1 MSAVKK
7 SVWMRLGVRMELTE
21 EELRLIQESN
31 DGTVIMMNKLKN
43 GEFTISGD
51 SYIPEEEGDD
61 ETDENVRTISAQAR
75 RNYSGGGGICR
86 RGGNGH

>member
-31 DGTVIMMNKLKN
+31 DGTVIMVTATSPRKKAMITVGRFRK
-43 GEFTISGD
+43 
-51 SYIPEEEGDD
+51 
-61 ETDENVRTISAQAR
+61 R
-75 RNYSGGGGICR
+75 
-86 RGGNGH
+86 

>member
-43 GEFTISGD
+43 GEFTI
-51 SYIPEEEGDD
+51 
-61 ETDENVRTISAQAR
+61 
-75 RNYSGGGGICR
+75 
-86 RGGNGH
+86 NG

>member
-61 ETDENVRTISAQAR
+61 NCWPIPEEINFCFCNLEVGQ
-75 RNYSGGGGICR
+75 
-86 RGGNGH
+86 

>member
-43 GEFTISGD
+43 GEFTINGD

-61 ETDENVRTISAQAR
+61 
-75 RNYSGGGGICR
+75 NYWPIPEEIIDKR
-86 RGGNGH
+86 KKNGERLSDILDDMRVLD

>member
-7 SVWMRLGVRMELTE
+7 SVWMRLGVKIELTE
-21 EELRLIQESN
+21 EELRLVQESN

-43 GEFTISGD
+43 GEFTINGD

-61 ETDENVRTISAQAR
+61 NCWPIPEEINF
-75 RNYSGGGGICR
+75 CF
-86 RGGNGH
+86 

>member
-1 MSAVKK
+1 MNNTKK
-7 SVWMRLGVRMELTE
+7 SVWMRLGVKIELTE

-43 GEFTISGD
+43 GD

-61 ETDENVRTISAQAR
+61 
-75 RNYSGGGGICR
+75 NYWPIPEEINFCF
-86 RGGNGH
+86 

>member
-43 GEFTISGD
+43 GEFTIMVTATSPRKKAM
-51 SYIPEEEGDD
+51 I
-61 ETDENVRTISAQAR
+61 T
-75 RNYSGGGGICR
+75 GGR
-86 RGGNGH
+86 FRKR

>member
-1 MSAVKK
+1 MNNAKK
-7 SVWMRLGVRMELTE
+7 SVWMRLGVKIELTE

-43 GEFTISGD
+43 GD

-61 ETDENVRTISAQAR
+61 NCWPIPEEINF
-75 RNYSGGGGICR
+75 CF
-86 RGGNGH
+86 

>member
-7 SVWMRLGVRMELTE
+7 SVWMRLGVHMELTE

-43 GEFTISGD
+43 GD

-61 ETDENVRTISAQAR
+61 NCWPIPEEINF
-75 RNYSGGGGICR
+75 CF
-86 RGGNGH
+86 

>member
-21 EELRLIQESN
+21 EELRLVQESN
-31 DGTVIMMNKLKN
+31 DGAVFMMDKLKN

-61 ETDENVRTISAQAR
+61 NCWLIPEEINVCFCNLEVGR
-75 RNYSGGGGICR
+75 
-86 RGGNGH
+86 

>member
-7 SVWMRLGVRMELTE
+7 SVWMRLGVHMELTE

-51 SYIPEEEGDD
+51 SYIPRG
-61 ETDENVRTISAQAR
+61 R
-75 RNYSGGGGICR
+75 RR
-86 RGGNGH
+86 

>member
-1 MSAVKK
+1 MEVEHCECCKEICMDAP
-7 SVWMRLGVRMELTE
+7 GVRMELTE

-43 GEFTISGD
+43 GEFTINGD

-61 ETDENVRTISAQAR
+61 NWWPIPEEINF
-75 RNYSGGGGICR
+75 CF
-86 RGGNGH
+86 

>member
-51 SYIPEEEGDD
+51 SYIPRKKAMITVG
-61 ETDENVRTISAQAR
+61 RFR
-75 RNYSGGGGICR
+75 KG
-86 RGGNGH
+86 

>member
-1 MSAVKK
+1 MEGEQYECCKEICMDA
-7 SVWMRLGVRMELTE
+7 LGVCMELTE

-43 GEFTISGD
+43 GEFAISGD

-61 ETDENVRTISAQAR
+61 NCWPIPEEINF
-75 RNYSGGGGICR
+75 CF
-86 RGGNGH
+86 